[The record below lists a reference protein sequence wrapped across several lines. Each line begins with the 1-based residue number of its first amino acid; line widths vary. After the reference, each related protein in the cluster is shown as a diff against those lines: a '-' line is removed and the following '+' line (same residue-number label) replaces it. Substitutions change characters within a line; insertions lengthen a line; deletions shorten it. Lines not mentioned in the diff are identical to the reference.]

1 MKNSSSIS
9 EDVVE
14 RTRSAL
20 LMHDTYKTPQTLKL
34 FPDKLFYKIGEVSRV
49 VGVESYVLR
58 YWETEFTFL
67 NPRKSKS
74 GQRIYAKNDV
84 DLILQIK
91 YLLYEEKYT
100 IDGVRRKLG
109 NDAEQQSPANSQA
122 EPRVTA
128 KAASDTENILTMVKS
143 RLKEILQH
151 HFGE

>member
-1 MKNSSSIS
+1 MQ
-9 EDVVE
+9 D
-14 RTRSAL
+14 
-20 LMHDTYKTPQTLKL
+20 MYKAPQPLRL

-58 YWETEFTFL
+58 YWETEFSFL

-91 YLLYEEKYT
+91 HLLYEEKYT

-109 NDAEQQSPANSQA
+109 NDAEQQSPASCPA
-122 EPRVTA
+122 EPGVTA
-128 KAASDTENILTMVKS
+128 DAVSDAQNILTMVKS
-143 RLKEILQH
+143 RLKEILHH
-151 HFGE
+151 HFGA